1 MNKRDY
7 YEILEIGKEASP
19 EDVKKAYRK
28 MALRCHPDRN
38 PGNAE
43 AEASFKEAAEAYSVL
58 ADSEKRSLYD
68 RYGHGGLQN
77 GGWGGFSGFDSAVF
91 EDFEDIL
98 GSFFGFSMGDIFG
111 RGGGRSGAR
120 TERGRDLALEIELSL
135 KEAAFG
141 VDKDISLNRAEAC
154 ASCEGT
160 GARAGTSASAC
171 PTCGGRG
178 QVRLQQGFFS
188 MVRTC
193 SHCRGEGRMVTDP
206 CPECRGSGNARKTKT
221 MTIKIPAGVDDGSRL
236 RLSGEG
242 EAARR
247 GGGPGDLYAV
257 IRVAKHPFFER
268 ENENLFCRLAL
279 SFSQAALG
287 AKVEI
292 PTLDASEVLKVPA
305 GTQAGE
311 VLKIKGKGIP
321 ILGGRGRGDVY
332 VKVDV
337 LTPRKLS
344 REEKKLLV
352 RLAEIQGEDL
362 DDVDRRVAE
371 KFKKTVH

>member
-7 YEILEIGKEASP
+7 YEILEIGREASP
-19 EDVKKAYRK
+19 EDVKRAYRK

-111 RGGGRSGAR
+111 RDGGRSGAR

-135 KEAAFG
+135 EEAAFG
-141 VDKDISLNRAEAC
+141 VGKDISLNRAEAC

-242 EAARR
+242 EAGRR

-268 ENENLFCRLAL
+268 ENENLFCRLVL

-292 PTLDASEVLKVPA
+292 PTLDGSEVLKIPA

-311 VLKIKGKGIP
+311 ILKIKGRGIP
-321 ILGGRGRGDVY
+321 VLGGRGRGDVI

-337 LTPRKLS
+337 LTPKKLS

-352 RLAEIQGEDL
+352 RLAEIQGENL
-362 DDVDRRVAE
+362 DDVDRRIAE
-371 KFKKTVH
+371 RFNKTVH